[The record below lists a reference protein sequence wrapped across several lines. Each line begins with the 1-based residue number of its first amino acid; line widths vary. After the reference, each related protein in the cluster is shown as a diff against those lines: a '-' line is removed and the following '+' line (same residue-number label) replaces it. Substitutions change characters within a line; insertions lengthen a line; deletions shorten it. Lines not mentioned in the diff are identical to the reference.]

1 MDTSRSLWMCHVI
14 SHSMLKCVGTLCLR
28 NTASC
33 SAGSALRSKGET
45 SSMASRRLTGEDLV
59 LSRRWYSASLSIAAA
74 ARASSLSTTSMT
86 PAME

>member
-1 MDTSRSLWMCHVI
+1 
-14 SHSMLKCVGTLCLR
+14 
-28 NTASC
+28 
-33 SAGSALRSKGET
+33 
-45 SSMASRRLTGEDLV
+45 MASRRLTGEDLV